1 MREELS
7 NDDGYFRS
15 KNNEQKKYVYKI
27 TWKNQTEYT
36 CEIINIEGIE
46 NFDLSH
52 LQYVVTADKIYFR
65 DSAEIFV
72 ANIYDGKT
80 QKLTSEY
87 IFKNIKTDNLG
98 NVVFEATGS
107 NLESI
112 IGTINN
118 NGQINILSQKPTYE
132 VYYIKPIKFH

>member
-1 MREELS
+1 MREELH

-15 KNNEQKKYVYKI
+15 KNNEQKKYIYKI
-27 TWKNQTEYT
+27 TWKNSTEYT
-36 CEIINIEGIE
+36 CEIINIEGIDK
-46 NFDLSH
+46 FDLSH
-52 LQYVVTADKIYFR
+52 LQYVVTSDKIYFR

-72 ANIYDGKT
+72 GNTYDGKT

-98 NVVFEATGS
+98 KVVFEATGS
-107 NLESI
+107 NLENI
-112 IGTINN
+112 TGTINN
-118 NGQINILSQKPTYE
+118 NGQISILSQKPAYQ